1 MKKLIGALAL
11 TALIAASAFAEVS
24 FGAWICNLYTPVA
37 YNGDTVQSGGLS
49 NPWGG
54 ARTARLNVGWISDDG
69 KAGMNADYYIEGGT
83 SVSVGDQANIWLR
96 PVEAFKISAGKLDNY
111 ANERGDLCYGSWNWL
126 RPSAW
131 LVDDEGLTFSAV
143 GGFGVGLDIY
153 PIDGLHIWAG
163 MPTTAGAMQKVTT
176 AFGNS
181 HIGASFKIGDF
192 AKIKA
197 QFLGQYSATNVKAKY
212 AQDAI
217 AANKYYTTDKYG
229 VSTVAAD
236 YAAAVEAVDK
246 GDAVSYGYSGND
258 GIKAV
263 TAADA
268 FDYKRYGTIEAA
280 FDLIGIDKLFVTLGG
295 AFTIADKEYWT
306 LAEDDDGNAINSGYL
321 VKDAKGKAVNG
332 WYLAPM
338 AKVALGASYGIT
350 ESLKLSLSTAA
361 LFFHSDTNIDPVIQ
375 VGAGVDFG
383 VTEKLAIAADFRALI
398 PTSSGVDPT
407 LAFML
412 GGTYAIGSSGSLGI
426 GFQAIVNSSKT
437 GNLGGGTVVLSK
449 YDATDK
455 VTLEN
460 GSFGFAVPIRMQ
472 IAF

>member
-111 ANERGDLCYGSWNWL
+111 ANERGDLTFGSWNWL

-131 LVDDEGLTFSAV
+131 IANDEGLTFSDV
-143 GGFGVGLDIY
+143 GGFAFALELFPVDA
-153 PIDGLHIWAG
+153 LHIWAG
-163 MPTTAGAMQKVTT
+163 MPVTAGAMQKVTT

-197 QFLGQYSATNVKAKY
+197 QFLGQYSATHKNAVAASAGSAISAGNSYYVKDSGEYVDVGADVKNVSGV
-212 AQDAI
+212 QFWDADDE
-217 AANKYYTTDKYG
+217 KYYALK
-229 VSTVAAD
+229 VAEEALTAD
-236 YAAAVEAVDK
+236 DT
-246 GDAVSYGYSGND
+246 
-258 GIKAV
+258 AV
-263 TAADA
+263 TASGATDA
-268 FDYKRYGTIEAA
+268 KKFGTIEAA
-280 FDLIGIDKLFVTLGG
+280 FDLVGIDKLFVTLGG
-295 AFTIADKEYWT
+295 AFTIANSDYWKASTAKYDK
-306 LAEDDDGNAINSGYL
+306 
-321 VKDAKGKAVNG
+321 G
-332 WYLAPM
+332 WSLDPM

-350 ESLKLSLSTAA
+350 ETLKLSLSTAA
-361 LFFHSDTNIDPVIQ
+361 FFFSSDAAMSDPVIQ
-375 VGAGVDFG
+375 IGAGVDFG
-383 VTEKLAIAADFRALI
+383 VTDKLAIAFDVRALI
-398 PTSSGVDPT
+398 PTASAYDPT
-407 LAFML
+407 LAFLL
-412 GGTYAIGSSGSLGI
+412 GGTYAIGSNGSLGA
-426 GFQAIVNSSKT
+426 GFQLLFNNNDQGI
-437 GNLGGGTVVLSK
+437 LGGTVAL
-449 YDATDK
+449 DG
-455 VTLEN
+455 
-460 GSFGFAVPIRMQ
+460 GSVGFAVPIRMQ
-472 IAF
+472 VSF